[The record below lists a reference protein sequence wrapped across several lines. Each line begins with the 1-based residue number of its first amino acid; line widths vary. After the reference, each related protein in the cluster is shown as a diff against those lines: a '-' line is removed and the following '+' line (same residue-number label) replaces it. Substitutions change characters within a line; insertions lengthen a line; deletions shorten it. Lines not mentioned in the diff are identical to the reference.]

1 MLRNKLVVLG
11 FLAEGPMH
19 GYQIDRQ
26 IKQRSMGMIAHLST
40 ASIYNVLNRLS
51 KKGCITVKKEKI
63 GKMPERNAY
72 RITAKGRKELAVLI
86 KDGLSKQ
93 RKHAAVAFI
102 LSVVFI
108 TNISPREALVSLEK
122 RKAQI
127 NFMLNKVKEKHQIFK
142 DSGSFNRLY
151 VIDISLKHLKIEL
164 EGTKSLIKKIK
175 TIKKW

>member
-1 MLRNKLVVLG
+1 MLRNRLVVLG

-40 ASIYNVLNRLS
+40 ASIYNVLNRLA
-51 KKGCITVKKEKI
+51 KKGCISVRKEKI

-72 RITAKGRKELAVLI
+72 RITAKGRKELTVLI
-86 KDGLSKQ
+86 QDGLSKQ

-127 NFMLNKVKEKHQIFK
+127 EFMLSKVKEKQQI
-142 DSGSFNRLY
+142 SGAFNRLY
-151 VIDISLKHLKIEL
+151 VIDISLKHLKIEW